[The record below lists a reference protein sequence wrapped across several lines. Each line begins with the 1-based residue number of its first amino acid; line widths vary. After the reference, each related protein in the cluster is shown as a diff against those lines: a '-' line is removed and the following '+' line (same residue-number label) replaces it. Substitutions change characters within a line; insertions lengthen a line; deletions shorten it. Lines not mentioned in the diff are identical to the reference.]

1 MRVIAGLAR
10 GRRLTAPQ
18 PGRWRSGPQVRPTS
32 DLVRGAI
39 FSVLASLEADMSRVL
54 DLYAG
59 SGALGIEAISRG
71 AEWCDFVERDRATC
85 ETIRQNLRATG
96 FEHQARVYA
105 LSAVRALDQ
114 LGGPYTLVLADPP
127 YGDETALGVLESLS
141 ERGLVHQGEA
151 LLVLEYSARNEATSE
166 IGGLALVSSRRHG
179 DSAISIYR

>member
-1 MRVIAGLAR
+1 
-10 GRRLTAPQ
+10 
-18 PGRWRSGPQVRPTS
+18 
-32 DLVRGAI
+32 
-39 FSVLASLEADMSRVL
+39 MSRVL

-114 LGGPYTLVLADPP
+114 LAEPYTLVLADPP
-127 YGDETALGVLESLS
+127 YEDETALGVLESLS
-141 ERGLVHQGEA
+141 ERGLVHQREA
-151 LLVLEYSARNEATSE
+151 LLVLEHSARNEATTE

>member
-1 MRVIAGLAR
+1 MRVIAGRAR
-10 GRRLTAPQ
+10 GRRLIAPQ
-18 PGRWRSGPQVRPTS
+18 SSRRRGDSVVRPTS

-39 FSVLASLEADMSRVL
+39 FSALASLQADMSRVL

-71 AEWCDFVERDRATC
+71 ADWCDFVEQDRATC

-96 FEHQARVYA
+96 FEHEARVYA
-105 LSAVRALDQ
+105 LSAVRALDK

-127 YGDETALGVLESLS
+127 YEDERAVGVLESLS
-141 ERGLVHQGEA
+141 GRGLVRQRET
-151 LLVLEYSARNEATSE
+151 LLVLEHSARNEPKSE

-179 DSAISIYR
+179 DSGISIYR